1 MTTKDF
7 DCVRMKHE
15 IQERIAGELEGL
27 SPEEQRRKTEEI
39 ITADPMLARLW
50 RQAHPI
56 GTMRQTH

>member
-7 DCVRMKHE
+7 DCVRMKCE

-39 ITADPMLARLW
+39 ITADPLLARLW
-50 RQAHPI
+50 SRAHPI
-56 GTMRQTH
+56 GAMRQRP